1 MVVLPFPML
10 SRSTWRICA
19 AGTSREPCRLRQC
32 FYRVSSTKATATLVG
47 RQRLLANHRPT
58 VVDLETFLGQSWCWE
73 REEGLKC
80 STFKS
85 TGIESANQSC
95 LEDHLCLDIKPARF
109 WLPVPFPPERC
120 SQSPH
125 AIAAKIALHGDNELS
140 LNFTRT
146 KTFWKIWG
154 HPGVDWIQTLFIL

>member
-120 SQSPH
+120 SQSPMQSQQRSPCMG
-125 AIAAKIALHGDNELS
+125 IMNFLS
-140 LNFTRT
+140 TSLAPRLSGRF
-146 KTFWKIWG
+146 
-154 HPGVDWIQTLFIL
+154 GVILE